1 MPSFNSVDNK
11 IVLHLDSRWIRMI
24 KCGKD
29 DAVRHG
35 PVLNALRA
43 AVHTVNY
50 VDRATMGFKFRRLSA
65 AIATLSS
72 IS

>member
-1 MPSFNSVDNK
+1 
-11 IVLHLDSRWIRMI
+11 MI